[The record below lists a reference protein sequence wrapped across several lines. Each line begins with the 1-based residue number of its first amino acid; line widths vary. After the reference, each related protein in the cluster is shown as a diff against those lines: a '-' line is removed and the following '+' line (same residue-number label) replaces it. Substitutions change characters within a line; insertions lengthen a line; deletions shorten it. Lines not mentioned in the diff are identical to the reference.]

1 MKIKLKLFVILT
13 SLVIMAACS
22 GTPEVPQQTTPPEL
36 TELMERVAIEDL
48 FIDYYAQFRPDSQHD
63 FASFFAADGR
73 LEVNGMVADGI
84 DEIKAMYAQLDL
96 SKLKKLWSGYC
107 CGSVNVGG
115 VNYKIFG
122 PEVAWIKFFRKSPG
136 KIVKE
141 PRTRHVPL

>member
-1 MKIKLKLFVILT
+1 MKALKLVLVAAIL
-13 SLVIMAACS
+13 SLAMV
-22 GTPEVPQQTTPPEL
+22 G
-36 TELMERVAIEDL
+36 
-48 FIDYYAQFRPDSQHD
+48 Y
-63 FASFFAADGR
+63 AADDKENPTRGKTVKITLKEALQSPR
-73 LEVNGMVADGI
+73 M
-84 DEIKAMYAQLDL
+84 IKAMYAQLDL